1 MLNYFKKNKEIIV
14 HIIFLFA
21 LIQGFTEFLPVS
33 SQGHLI
39 VFNSFFNINI
49 IANISVLEANV
60 IAHAGSLVAV
70 CLYYW
75 KQLLLFLI
83 SFKHIVRPDIDKNS
97 TLVIHLAL
105 ATTPILV
112 CGFLFSKFFDYDNKS
127 LFLII
132 GITSIFF
139 GIILF
144 VFDRF
149 CLTVK
154 GRNELNF
161 LTSLLVGIFQCFA
174 LIPGVSRSGSVIIF
188 LRFFGF
194 NRDFTVFFSNLLS
207 IPVIFAATTF
217 IIHQN
222 LEIFLLT
229 EYLNLYSIGIFL
241 FSLISSLIFLQFLIS
256 WVRNFSFL
264 IFAIYRVI
272 FGSVLI
278 YLFFIY

>member
-1 MLNYFKKNKEIIV
+1 MLHYTKKNKEIIV

-75 KQLLLFLI
+75 KQLLLLLI

-97 TLVIHLAL
+97 SLVIHLTL
-105 ATTPILV
+105 ATIPILV

-139 GIILF
+139 GIINPQIK
-144 VFDRF
+144 VKRF
-149 CLTVK
+149 LSLSMI
-154 GRNELNF
+154 RDLN
-161 LTSLLVGIFQCFA
+161 IFYQK
-174 LIPGVSRSGSVIIF
+174 
-188 LRFFGF
+188 
-194 NRDFTVFFSNLLS
+194 N
-207 IPVIFAATTF
+207 
-217 IIHQN
+217 IHHFMK
-222 LEIFLLT
+222 LEI
-229 EYLNLYSIGIFL
+229 
-241 FSLISSLIFLQFLIS
+241 
-256 WVRNFSFL
+256 
-264 IFAIYRVI
+264 
-272 FGSVLI
+272 
-278 YLFFIY
+278 